1 MRNTYIAAGKDKFED
16 IGSQFKFLNW
26 L

>member
-16 IGSQFKFLNW
+16 MVLQLKFLNW